1 MKGATLR
8 NSRWVASAGCVGP
21 WGSTAGELRAWLS
34 EGGAGARE
42 ARMPPPVP
50 GFIESQFNP
59 LVYAVVK
66 QCLSSWGPGEGAG
79 TAIVLGSGLGDTTTA
94 DVASQNVAKGHVHN
108 PLLFYQSVPTS
119 ILGYVTREFGI
130 TGPISCVAG
139 GELSTSMLEMADLL
153 LEDEAIHQVLVL
165 GLELQLNPRTARVR
179 ELQGAG
185 GGGERD
191 ADVAVGLLL
200 RRVPAPH
207 DGATLEALQEAAADS
222 GSPPFPRNWSAVRDL
237 VALCL
242 AYERSQALA
251 A

>member
-1 MKGATLR
+1 MNGTTVR
-8 NSRWVASAGCVGP
+8 ESRWVASAGCVGP
-21 WGSTAGELRAWLS
+21 WGATAGELRAWLS
-34 EGGAGARE
+34 AGGAGARE

-66 QCLSSWGPGEGAG
+66 QCLSSWGPEEGAG

-94 DVASQNVAKGHVHN
+94 DVASQNVAKGSVHN
-108 PLLFYQSVPTS
+108 PLLFFQSVPTS

-130 TGPISCVAG
+130 TGPLSCVAG
-139 GELSTSMLEMADLL
+139 SELSTNMLEMADLL
-153 LEDEAIHQVLVL
+153 LEDKTLHQVLLL

-179 ELQGAG
+179 ELQGESG
-185 GGGERD
+185 GGLE

-200 RRVPAPH
+200 RRAPAQR
-207 DGATLEALQEAAADS
+207 DGATLEALQQAAAAS
-222 GSPPFPRNWSAVRDL
+222 NLPPFPRNWSAVREL

-242 AYERSQALA
+242 AYEEV
-251 A
+251 